1 MARVPVRDDP
11 ARLSDRVAA
20 ELERQILRGELRAG
34 TQLPT
39 EAELGEI
46 FGVSRSAVRDAVR
59 TVAARGL
66 LDVQAGRGTTILPVS
81 DEAFSHALLALLVRS
96 DLTMGAVMDA
106 RAAIETELIPLAAT
120 RAGAGQREE
129 VAHELERFGR
139 AIAAADWAE
148 TERAHLSFHLALLG
162 AINLPALNLMLRP
175 LQQVILACS
184 PPADRDSSET
194 WEYDVHAAILDGLAA
209 RDEERLRAAMR
220 EHFAYADDPAYG
232 ERRALLFSRAPSVEA
247 LLAAGLSGRGRRS

>member
-1 MARVPVRDDP
+1 MPMRDDP

-34 TQLPT
+34 GQLPT

-81 DEAFSHALLALLVRS
+81 DDAFSHALLALLVRS
-96 DLTMGAVMDA
+96 DLKMGEVMDA
-106 RAAIETELIPLAAT
+106 RAAIETGLIPLAAT
-120 RAGAGQREE
+120 RASAEQRAE

-139 AIAAADWAE
+139 AIAQADWAE
-148 TERAHLSFHLALLG
+148 TEKAHLSLHLALLR
-162 AINLPALNLMLRP
+162 AIDMPALDLMLRP

-184 PPADRDSSET
+184 PPAKRNSSET
-194 WEYDVHAAILDGLAA
+194 WELDGHAAIVDALAA
-209 RDEERLRAAMR
+209 CDEEKLRCAMR
-220 EHFAYADDPAYG
+220 EHFAYVDDPAYAG
-232 ERRALLFSRAPSVEA
+232 RRARRFDRASSVEA
-247 LLAAGLSGRGRRS
+247 LLAAGLSRHRPGR